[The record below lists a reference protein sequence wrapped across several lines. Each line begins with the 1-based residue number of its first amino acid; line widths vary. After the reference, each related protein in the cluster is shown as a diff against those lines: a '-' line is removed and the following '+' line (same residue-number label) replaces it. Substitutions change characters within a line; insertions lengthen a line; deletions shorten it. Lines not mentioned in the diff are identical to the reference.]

1 MVAVNDAL
9 GYVRYG
15 TPVTWLHLEVT
26 TVPGPAGPAEG

>member
-15 TPVTWLHLEVT
+15 EPVTWSQLDVAA
-26 TVPGPAGPAEG
+26 VPGPAGPAEG